1 MDRYTNKHILETPD
15 LKPERHY
22 ESLADFNRNIEDT
35 PRNDSVNK
43 PPHPL
48 LPVLQ
53 RLMDLEGMADLAPSP
68 ERDIVKAVTK
78 SMIKLTKGIVIDTLI
93 HYPGFSEEKKE
104 EKKEEKTSTYT
115 YEDVPSVL
123 DYEIKMEEP
132 ESLYSIAY
140 AAYINDYN
148 DIAKEY
154 ASSME
159 QVLNRFFQTM
169 VSLSD
174 DCNMPVYTY
183 LLRDFDGVAVK
194 VDDEDLLPAK
204 DLIIKNQAIRN
215 RDLAMMQK
223 IYTEENTLLYGRAWA
238 IGEKER
244 ERYLKADY
252 KTNTSSLC
260 TTLGN
265 QMLTDSRNESYK
277 KYRAG
282 MSSMYKYLN
291 SSVINTAQALDKRT
305 YEATA
310 KGQLALNGVD
320 IFKQSPI
327 PKPYDYSKTADDN
340 KQVTQGT
347 TDSIGSS
354 IDEGINNVMPET
366 VPAGGA
372 GGNGVDTPT
381 GAGTVDRKTV
391 FNALKAQGY
400 SPIEACGVMG
410 NIDAECTFD
419 STLNKEDWESKR
431 HSYIG
436 FFQLQINAEDD
447 DRGANFEAWC
457 NSNKKNMWDG
467 GVQIEYMVIEAK
479 EKIPEVVPGALCKNP
494 GGDSPSG
501 CAYAFAYYYERCF
514 EGNDY
519 SWGVQMQG
527 EPRRRNSA
535 EAYYQEYQSGAY
547 N

>member
-1 MDRYTNKHILETPD
+1 
-15 LKPERHY
+15 
-22 ESLADFNRNIEDT
+22 
-35 PRNDSVNK
+35 
-43 PPHPL
+43 
-48 LPVLQ
+48 
-53 RLMDLEGMADLAPSP
+53 
-68 ERDIVKAVTK
+68 
-78 SMIKLTKGIVIDTLI
+78 
-93 HYPGFSEEKKE
+93 
-104 EKKEEKTSTYT
+104 
-115 YEDVPSVL
+115 
-123 DYEIKMEEP
+123 MEEP

-372 GGNGVDTPT
+372 GGNGGALLGKHPVNTAELSNWAKNRIGPDLMAACQAISSKT
-381 GAGTVDRKTV
+381 GIRLTFVCAQQIREAGYED
-391 FNALKAQGY
+391 NPYHNYGGLKADDYG
-400 SPIEACGVMG
+400 
-410 NIDAECTFD
+410 
-419 STLNKEDWESKR
+419 L
-431 HSYIG
+431 G
-436 FFQLQINAEDD
+436 FFGSNSHDHTIFHNVDEYA
-447 DRGANFEAWC
+447 EAWC
-457 NSNKKNMWDG
+457 TKVIVVQKYLKELVDTSNKGDAAGFIHLFKEAGYFETDEA
-467 GVQIEYMVIEAK
+467 EY
-479 EKIPEVVPGALCKNP
+479 L
-494 GGDSPSG
+494 SG
-501 CAYAFAYYYERCF
+501 F
-514 EGNDY
+514 EDILKDITTD
-519 SWGVQMQG
+519 
-527 EPRRRNSA
+527 
-535 EAYYQEYQSGAY
+535 
-547 N
+547 